1 MFFTKL
7 TVLPLKC
14 YFLKGEKL
22 GEHTMQTIENSLL
35 QVSVDENGAQMV
47 NCVSQNDKFDYLK
60 SPDGQEKVAVAFQ
73 AIDQEKNWALEL
85 PWTVVDKG
93 DSRVS
98 LTLIDTEES
107 YKYFPY
113 HFEVVLTYALEGNQ
127 VNVSFYLKNNSHK
140 EMPVSLGVIIPML
153 AGFTPSKDLNKI
165 QLEGVNNHQV
175 TVESTDF
182 ELEVNENQ
190 ILAKNHELNLAG
202 DSSQNFAVSLTL
214 S

>member
-1 MFFTKL
+1 
-7 TVLPLKC
+7 
-14 YFLKGEKL
+14 
-22 GEHTMQTIENSLL
+22 MQTIENSLL

-60 SPDGQEKVAVAFQ
+60 SQDGQEKVAVAFP

-140 EMPVSLGVIIPML
+140 EMPVS
-153 AGFTPSKDLNKI
+153 
-165 QLEGVNNHQV
+165 
-175 TVESTDF
+175 
-182 ELEVNENQ
+182 
-190 ILAKNHELNLAG
+190 
-202 DSSQNFAVSLTL
+202 
-214 S
+214 